1 MRSCVTV
8 ACYTPMKPPTIYIKI
23 NIHIYMETEAHKNA
37 DQKQLSGK
45 PAQHIHTEEFLSADQ
60 VH

>member
-1 MRSCVTV
+1 
-8 ACYTPMKPPTIYIKI
+8 
-23 NIHIYMETEAHKNA
+23 METEAHKNA